1 MPAPVPKRPKPRPV
15 LISDALSHLSLE
27 QRTLA
32 TSGHGKQRFRNA
44 VRVVTGGRPVEPRK
58 MWYVARRAA
67 KLAFGESPKMPDGMP
82 GKNAGRQLEYLLD
95 WWVRRNEVP
104 ADFDLNVA
112 AFGVMP
118 TRHFAV
124 FSKSMARVE
133 FRTQGERS
141 LAGFSGL
148 GPVMQAMVKPVF
160 DRKANPE
167 IVKGLERNYEHD
179 LHQYL
184 EGAVG
189 YVSCKFHQGTDGRPV
204 LVVWNWQPRALNLS
218 RHFLKQYR
226 EWPVETMKYLE
237 EIGRRAGASM
247 IAVCSQH
254 QARQYD
260 VVGVRETGSYH
271 VANVTDPRKA
281 KTKEHIIARYGELEK
296 LLAKDGYK
304 LQDLGSK
311 IEHSGLPQAWVFKT
325 PTSRPVRE
333 PISTVFMAKKLS

>member
-1 MPAPVPKRPKPRPV
+1 MPSTRPKPRPV
-15 LISDALSHLSLE
+15 LISEALPNLLPE
-27 QRTLA
+27 QKALA
-32 TSGHGKQRFRNA
+32 ISGHGKQRFRNA
-44 VRVVTGGRPVEPRK
+44 VRVVTGGKPVEPRRT
-58 MWYVARRAA
+58 WYVARRAA
-67 KLAFGESPKMPDGMP
+67 KLAFGESPKMPDGTP
-82 GKNAGRQLEYLLD
+82 RKNAGRLLEYLRD

-104 ADFDLNVA
+104 VDFDFNVA

-118 TRHFAV
+118 TRRFAV
-124 FSKSMARVE
+124 FPKSMAKVE
-133 FRTQGERS
+133 FWAQGEHD

-148 GPVMQAMVKPVF
+148 KPVVQVMVRPVF
-160 DRKANPE
+160 DRKANQE
-167 IVKGLERNYEHD
+167 IVKGLARSYEHD

-184 EGAVG
+184 RGAVG
-189 YVSCKFHQGTDGRPV
+189 YVSCRFHQGIDGRPV
-204 LVVWNWQPRALNLS
+204 LVVWNYQPRALNVS

-271 VANVTDPRKA
+271 VPNVTDPRKA

-296 LLAKDGYK
+296 TLQKNGYAM
-304 LQDLGSK
+304 QDLGSQL
-311 IEHSGLPQAWVFKT
+311 EQGGLPQAWVFKT
-325 PTSRPVRE
+325 PTSRPAKE
-333 PISTVFMAKKLS
+333 PISTVFMVKKLS